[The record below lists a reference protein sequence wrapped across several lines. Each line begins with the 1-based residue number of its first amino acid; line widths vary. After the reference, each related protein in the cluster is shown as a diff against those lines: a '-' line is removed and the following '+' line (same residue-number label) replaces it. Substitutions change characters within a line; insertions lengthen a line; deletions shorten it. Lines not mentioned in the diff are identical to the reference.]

1 LWTSWQKDYRSQN
14 LLCSQTHAL
23 NRFTTAYTANT
34 KIKQIANVHECSW
47 KSVPCSRNVHNL
59 RLRNLLS
66 TKPEKINF

>member
-1 LWTSWQKDYRSQN
+1 
-14 LLCSQTHAL
+14 L
-23 NRFTTAYTANT
+23 NGFAIAYTVKT
-34 KIKQIANVHECSW
+34 KIEQIANVHECSR